1 MDKESNMKPDS
12 LEIHIPSRLGAEK
25 MAMAEASKVA
35 REMGFSEDRIE
46 DLKTAVA
53 EACVN
58 AMEHGNQLRES
69 TSVGVTLSIDDSTL
83 TISVHDKGSGAGKFP
98 TPDMDAKILRQ
109 EPSRGWGV
117 FLIHNLMDEVSFE
130 SIKDV
135 GNVVHMA
142 IHLDQDDTTS

>member
-1 MDKESNMKPDS
+1 MKPDS
-12 LEIHIPSRLGAEK
+12 LEINIPSRLGAEK
-25 MAMAEASKVA
+25 KAMEEASRVA

-58 AMEHGNQLRES
+58 AIEHGNQLRES
-69 TSVGVTLSIDDSTL
+69 TTVGITLSTNENAL
-83 TISVHDKGSGAGKFP
+83 TISVHDNGTGTEKFP

-117 FLIHNLMDEVSFE
+117 FLIHNLMDKVSFE

-135 GNVVHMA
+135 GNVVHMV
-142 IHLDQDDTTS
+142 IHLDKDDATP

>member
-1 MDKESNMKPDS
+1 MKKGKYMKPDN
-12 LEIHIPSRLGAEK
+12 LEIHLPSRFGAEK
-25 MAMAEASKVA
+25 KAMEEASKVA

-58 AMEHGNQLRES
+58 AMEHGNQFSES
-69 TSVGVTLSIDDSTL
+69 TAVGVTLSMDESTL
-83 TISVHDKGSGAGKFP
+83 TVSVRDNGTGTDKFP
-98 TPDMDAKILRQ
+98 TPDMDAKILRK

-130 SIKDV
+130 SIKNV
-135 GNVVHMA
+135 GNIVHMV
-142 IHLDQDDTTS
+142 IHLDKEDPAP

>member
-1 MDKESNMKPDS
+1 MEKGKSMKPDS

-25 MAMAEASKVA
+25 LAMEEASRVA

-46 DLKTAVA
+46 DLKTDVA

-69 TSVGVTLSIDDSTL
+69 TAVGVTLSMDESTL
-83 TISVHDKGSGAGKFP
+83 TVSVHDDGTGTDKFP
-98 TPDMDAKILRQ
+98 TPDMDAKILRE

-130 SIKDV
+130 SKKNA
-135 GNVVHMA
+135 GNTVHMA
-142 IHLDQDDTTS
+142 IHLDKDDAVP